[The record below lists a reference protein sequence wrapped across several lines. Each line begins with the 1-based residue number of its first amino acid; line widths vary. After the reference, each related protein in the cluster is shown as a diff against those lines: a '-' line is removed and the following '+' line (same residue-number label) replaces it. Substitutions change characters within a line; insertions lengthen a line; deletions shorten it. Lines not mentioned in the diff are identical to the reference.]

1 MGAMSGRLAGR
12 TAIVTGAAG
21 GIGSA
26 TCRLFVQEGA
36 AVLVADVDGAGAQR
50 VAAELRAQGARAEA
64 CSVDI
69 RDRGQVEEMAACAAE
84 AFGRVHVLVN
94 NAGIGVQMHF
104 LDTPLATWQQML
116 DVNLTG
122 TFICSQVVATAMAR
136 DGGGRIVN
144 ISSHAGLLAPSGRAA
159 YAAAKGGIIAMTRVM
174 ALDLAAQRIAV
185 NCIAPGP
192 VDMPR
197 LAGLHSEE
205 RRAAWQQAVPLGRYG
220 QPGELAS
227 VILFL
232 ASDEASYVNGQ
243 TLAVDGGFTTT
254 GLQVKQL

>member
-1 MGAMSGRLAGR
+1 MPRLEGR

-26 TCRLFVQEGA
+26 TCRLFVREGA
-36 AVLVADVDGAGAQR
+36 AV
-50 VAAELRAQGARAEA
+50 VAADSDGEGAERLAAALRAEGAKAIA
-64 CSVDI
+64 CTVDI
-69 RDRGQVEEMAACAAE
+69 RDPVQLETMAARAAE
-84 AFGRVHVLVN
+84 AFGRVHVLIN
-94 NAGIGVQMHF
+94 NAGIGAQMHF
-104 LDTPLATWQQML
+104 LETPLHVWQQML

-122 TFICSQVVATAMAR
+122 TFLCSQVVARAMAR

-144 ISSHAGLLAPSGRAA
+144 VSSHAGLLAPSGRAA

-174 ALDLAAQRIAV
+174 ALDLAEQKIAV
-185 NCIAPGP
+185 NCVAPGP

-197 LAGLHSEE
+197 LAGLHNEE
-205 RRAAWQQAVPLGRYG
+205 RRKAWHDAVPLRRYG
-220 QPGELAS
+220 QPDELAS

-254 GLQVKQL
+254 GLQVKNL

>member
-1 MGAMSGRLAGR
+1 MPRLEGR

-26 TCRLFVQEGA
+26 TCRLFVREGA
-36 AVLVADVDGAGAQR
+36 AV
-50 VAAELRAQGARAEA
+50 VAADSDGEGAERLAASLRAEGGKAIA
-64 CSVDI
+64 CTVDI
-69 RDRGQVEEMAACAAE
+69 REPAQLEAMAARAAE
-84 AFGRVHVLVN
+84 TFGRVHVLIN
-94 NAGIGVQMHF
+94 NAGIGAQMHF
-104 LDTPLATWQQML
+104 LDTPLHVWQQML

-122 TFICSQVVATAMAR
+122 TFLCSQVVARAMAR

-144 ISSHAGLLAPSGRAA
+144 VSSHAGLLAPSGRAA

-174 ALDLAAQRIAV
+174 ALDLSEQKIAV
-185 NCIAPGP
+185 NCVAPGP

-197 LAGLHSEE
+197 LAGVHNEE
-205 RRAAWQQAVPLGRYG
+205 RRKAWHDAVPLRRYG
-220 QPGELAS
+220 EPDELAA

-232 ASDEASYVNGQ
+232 ASEEASYVNGQ

-254 GLQVKQL
+254 GLQVKNL

>member
-1 MGAMSGRLAGR
+1 MTLRLAGK

-26 TCRLFVQEGA
+26 TCRLFAEEGA
-36 AVLVADVDGAGAQR
+36 AVVAADRDGEGASR
-50 VAAELRAQGARAEA
+50 VAKDIEAQGGRAIA
-64 CSVDI
+64 CTVDI
-69 RDRGQVEEMAACAAE
+69 RDGGQIEAMTEAAQA
-84 AFGRVHVLVN
+84 AFGPIGVLVN
-94 NAGIGVQMHF
+94 NAGVGAQMHF
-104 LDTPLATWQQML
+104 LDIPASVWKDML

-122 TFICSQVVATAMAR
+122 TFQCSQIVGRQMAR
-136 DGGGRIVN
+136 SGGGRIVN
-144 ISSHAGLLAPSGRAA
+144 LSSHAGLLGPSGRAA

-174 ALDLAAQRIAV
+174 ALDLAAQNIAV

-197 LAGLHSEE
+197 LAGLHNEE
-205 RRAAWQQAVPLGRYG
+205 RRAAWHDAIPLRRYG
-220 QPGELAS
+220 EVGELAAA
-227 VILFL
+227 ILFL
-232 ASDEASYVNGQ
+232 ASEESSFVNGQ

>member
-1 MGAMSGRLAGR
+1 M

-21 GIGSA
+21 GIGNA
-26 TCRLFVQEGA
+26 TCRLFAREGA
-36 AVLVADVDGAGAQR
+36 DIVAVDRDGDGAVR
-50 VAAELRAQGARAEA
+50 IAEEIKALGTRAIA
-64 CSVDI
+64 CTVDI
-69 RDRGQVEEMAACAAE
+69 RDGAQIEAMAKAALE
-84 AFGRVHVLVN
+84 ALGPIRILVN
-94 NAGIGVQMHF
+94 NAGIGAQMHF
-104 LDTPLATWQQML
+104 LDTPASVWKDML

-122 TFICSQVVATAMAR
+122 TFQCSQVIAREMAR
-136 DGGGRIVN
+136 TGGGRIVN

-174 ALDLAAQRIAV
+174 ALDLAAHNIAV

-197 LAGLHSEE
+197 LAGLHGEE
-205 RRAAWQQAVPLGRYG
+205 RRAAWHRAVPLRRYG
-220 QPGELAS
+220 QPEELAAA
-227 VILFL
+227 ILFL
-232 ASDEASYVNGQ
+232 ASEEASYVNGQ